1 MVAVLGHDCRLDRLK
16 ARMQCPGCGSKAISI
31 DWEVPP
37 PETPPEPVSA
47 FPIPTLGE
55 TLHRPAKA
63 VRNKDLRI
71 VGKAKR

>member
-63 VRNKDLRI
+63 VRKKDLRI